1 MSITNINHA
10 TISTNNITLGNS
22 SITAQDSAIR
32 QEGALKATHIDVV
45 VQKREV
51 MSDKALEDAV
61 KKINDFIAPTL
72 QTIQFSIDQESDR
85 LVVKV
90 IDTATQK
97 ILRQMPN
104 EAALNVA
111 KTFDSLK
118 GLIVSLKV

>member
-10 TISTNNITLGNS
+10 TSSTNNVALGNGL
-22 SITAQDSAIR
+22 TAPQDSPVR
-32 QEGALKATHIDVV
+32 QDDALKAKNIDAVA
-45 VQKREV
+45 QKREV
-51 MSDKALEDAV
+51 VSDKALEDAV

-104 EAALNVA
+104 EAALNIA
-111 KTFDSLK
+111 KSFDGLK
-118 GLIVSLKV
+118 GLIVSLKA

>member
-10 TISTNNITLGNS
+10 TTITNNVALSNS
-22 SITAQDSAIR
+22 LITAQDRSVR
-32 QEGALKATHIDVV
+32 QDDALKLKPIDPVAH
-45 VQKREV
+45 KREV
-51 MSDKALEDAV
+51 ISDKTLKDAV
-61 KKINDFIAPTL
+61 KKINEFIAPTL
-72 QTIQFSIDQESDR
+72 QTIHFSIDQESDR

-111 KTFDSLK
+111 KSFDSLK

>member
-1 MSITNINHA
+1 MSITNINHVTSNA
-10 TISTNNITLGNS
+10 NNVALGNGL
-22 SITAQDSAIR
+22 ITAQDSAMR
-32 QEGALKATHIDVV
+32 QDDTLKAAHIDLV
-45 VQKREV
+45 VQKRDV
-51 MSDKALEDAV
+51 ISDKALEDAV

-72 QTIQFSIDQESDR
+72 QTIQFSIDQESGR

-104 EAALNVA
+104 EVALNVA
-111 KTFDSLK
+111 KTLDGLK

>member
-1 MSITNINHA
+1 
-10 TISTNNITLGNS
+10 
-22 SITAQDSAIR
+22 
-32 QEGALKATHIDVV
+32 
-45 VQKREV
+45 

>member
-1 MSITNINHA
+1 MSITNINHV
-10 TISTNNITLGNS
+10 TSNSNNVALGNGL
-22 SITAQDSAIR
+22 ITAQDSAMR
-32 QEGALKATHIDVV
+32 QDNTLKAAHIDLV
-45 VQKREV
+45 VQKRDV
-51 MSDKALEDAV
+51 ISDKALEDAV

-72 QTIQFSIDQESDR
+72 QTIQFSIDQESGR

-104 EAALNVA
+104 EVALNVA
-111 KTFDSLK
+111 KTLDGLK

>member
-1 MSITNINHA
+1 MTSNA
-10 TISTNNITLGNS
+10 NNVALGS
-22 SITAQDSAIR
+22 GLITAQDSAMR
-32 QEGALKATHIDVV
+32 QDDTLKAAHIDLV
-45 VQKREV
+45 VQKRDV
-51 MSDKALEDAV
+51 ISDKALEDAV

-72 QTIQFSIDQESDR
+72 QTIQFSIDQESGR

-104 EAALNVA
+104 EVALNVA
-111 KTFDSLK
+111 KTLDGLK

>member
-10 TISTNNITLGNS
+10 TSNANNLALGNGL
-22 SITAQDSAIR
+22 ITAQDSAMR
-32 QEGALKATHIDVV
+32 QDYTLKAAHIDLV
-45 VQKREV
+45 VQKRDV
-51 MSDKALEDAV
+51 ISGKALEDAV

-90 IDTATQK
+90 IDTATQE

-104 EAALNVA
+104 EVALNVA
-111 KTFDSLK
+111 KTLDGLK